1 MNAVSEKVTQSGA
14 EDGIRR
20 ARQGLD
26 AAADCLLAKSAEGFT
41 RAPTPEEQAAL
52 QQDHSIE
59 VNEISLARMWNK
71 AKGYAEYH
79 AHDGKVWFRDH
90 GPRIEMVNVD
100 DESIVAALRVA
111 AEKFGGVVTLSGPPE
126 FRERAARLAAHLEI
140 GVLDDDLSEV
150 VDQEK
155 TLLGNLAEEEEQARC
170 GIGR

>member
-1 MNAVSEKVTQSGA
+1 MNAVNVKAGDEESVQ
-14 EDGIRR
+14 R
-20 ARQGLD
+20 AREGLH
-26 AAADCLLAKSAEGFT
+26 AATDCLLAKSADGFT
-41 RAPTPEEQAAL
+41 RAPTKEEQEAL
-52 QQDHSIE
+52 HGDHSIE
-59 VNEISLARMWNK
+59 VNEINLARTWRK
-71 AKGYAEYH
+71 DKKYAEYH
-79 AHDGKVWFRDH
+79 THDGKVWFRDH

-140 GVLDDDLSEV
+140 GVLDQDLSEV

-155 TLLGNLAEEEEQARC
+155 TLLNNLAEEEEQARC